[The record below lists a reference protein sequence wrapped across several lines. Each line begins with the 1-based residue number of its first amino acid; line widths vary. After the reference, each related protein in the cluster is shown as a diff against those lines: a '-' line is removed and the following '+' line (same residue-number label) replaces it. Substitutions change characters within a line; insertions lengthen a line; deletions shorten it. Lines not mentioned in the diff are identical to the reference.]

1 MENQQQLM
9 EMIFLD
15 EEVEKYLNELEKNV
29 DSKMNYLEKFF
40 LNIY

>member
-15 EEVEKYLNELEKNV
+15 EEVEKYLNELEKKV